1 MDSRS
6 AAFERI
12 DAPVAPAVASAPAAA
27 SAASAAVASPHEPRA
42 CDGALV
48 RAFGFLGKRWN
59 GVILGTLAGGPM
71 GFSELRRGVNGISDS
86 VLAERLSELAGAGLI
101 SRAVDAGPPVTV
113 AYRLAASGEALLPAM
128 QALTMWA
135 RENLPGGNVP
145 GGNVPGGNLPGEN
158 PPA

>member
-1 MDSRS
+1 MNIRS

-12 DAPVAPAVASAPAAA
+12 DAPVTLAAA
-27 SAASAAVASPHEPRA
+27 PTAASSAAPSHEPRA

-71 GFSELRRGVNGISDS
+71 SFSQLRRGVNGISDS
-86 VLAERLSELAGAGLI
+86 VLSERLSELAGAGLI

-113 AYRLAASGEALLPAM
+113 SYRLAASGEALLPAM
-128 QALTMWA
+128 KALTMWA
-135 RENLPGGNVP
+135 RENI
-145 GGNVPGGNLPGEN
+145 
-158 PPA
+158 PADEQVDARASTHPKATERAVQ